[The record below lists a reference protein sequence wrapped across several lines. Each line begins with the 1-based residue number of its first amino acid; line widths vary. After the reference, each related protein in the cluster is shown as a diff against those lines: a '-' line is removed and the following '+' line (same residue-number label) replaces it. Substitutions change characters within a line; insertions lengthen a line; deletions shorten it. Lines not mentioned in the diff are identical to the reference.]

1 MTGNIQVKDG
11 KYYLILNLHENGK
24 RKQKWISTN
33 LDVKGNKRNAE
44 KLLRETLAKYEAESG
59 HPKSDLAFSEYVK
72 VWLKYI
78 SKQVDI
84 VTFQGYELLAK
95 AHIIPYFEVRGTR
108 LCDISCDVLQEYVDT
123 KLESGRRDGKGGLSP
138 NSLKHH
144 MNILRQTLA
153 YARRKKLIDGNPS
166 EFVIIPKV
174 ERFEAKFYTKSE
186 IKALFDAI
194 DGDELHDL
202 IIIATLYGLRRSE
215 VLGLQWDSIDF
226 ENNRVTIKHVISV
239 VTKTIAKDKT
249 KNASSYRSFA
259 MSEKEK
265 DMFRSLKEKE
275 EENRRLFGKEYQN
288 NNYIFKWANGVPYSP
303 NYVSGHF
310 SWLLKKN
317 NLPKIRFHELRH
329 SCASMLIAA
338 GYHIK
343 DIQDFMGHS
352 NIYTTAN
359 VYGHLDTSRKNDMV
373 NDISGTLL

>member
-1 MTGNIQVKDG
+1 
-11 KYYLILNLHENGK
+11 
-24 RKQKWISTN
+24 
-33 LDVKGNKRNAE
+33 
-44 KLLRETLAKYEAESG
+44 
-59 HPKSDLAFSEYVK
+59 
-72 VWLKYI
+72 
-78 SKQVDI
+78 
-84 VTFQGYELLAK
+84 
-95 AHIIPYFEVRGTR
+95 
-108 LCDISCDVLQEYVDT
+108 
-123 KLESGRRDGKGGLSP
+123 
-138 NSLKHH
+138 

-215 VLGLQWDSIDF
+215 VLGLRWDSIDF

-373 NDISGTLL
+373 NDISCALL

>member
-59 HPKSDLAFSEYVK
+59 HPKSGLAFSEYVK

-215 VLGLQWDSIDF
+215 VLGLRWDSIDF

-239 VTKTIAKDKT
+239 VTKTQA
-249 KNASSYRSFA
+249 
-259 MSEKEK
+259 
-265 DMFRSLKEKE
+265 
-275 EENRRLFGKEYQN
+275 
-288 NNYIFKWANGVPYSP
+288 
-303 NYVSGHF
+303 
-310 SWLLKKN
+310 
-317 NLPKIRFHELRH
+317 IRQR
-329 SCASMLIAA
+329 
-338 GYHIK
+338 
-343 DIQDFMGHS
+343 
-352 NIYTTAN
+352 
-359 VYGHLDTSRKNDMV
+359 
-373 NDISGTLL
+373 ISK